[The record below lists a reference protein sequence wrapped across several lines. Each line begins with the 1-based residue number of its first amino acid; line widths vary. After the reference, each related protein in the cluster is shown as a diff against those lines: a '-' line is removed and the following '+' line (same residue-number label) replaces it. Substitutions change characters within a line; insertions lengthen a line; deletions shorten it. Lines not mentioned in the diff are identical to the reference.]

1 MFLPVWI
8 MVIMVSLMLGCNG
21 RFLIWSITPPDKIVI
36 FCVLPTNFLLK
47 LLHVLEQVMAD
58 TLYLAIEES
67 VPSLKMNSRLD
78 GLGQNQSMDIP
89 VTNWVKWLIDSI
101 AYPCFLQA

>member
-1 MFLPVWI
+1 ML
-8 MVIMVSLMLGCNG
+8 VSNS
-21 RFLIWSITPPDKIVI
+21 RFYIWRITPPNIIVI

-89 VTNWVKWLIDSI
+89 VTNWVKWLIDTI
-101 AYPCFLQA
+101 ANPCVL